1 MECICE
7 KKIYSEDHR
16 NCKYSCLFIETSR
29 ARTFYVFASST
40 VFANYKQ
47 TQQKKYWVACRREGI
62 CKKQHINMQFA
73 KRYTHQKEQYNQQQ
87 HLSLETCSYAY
98 RGYISYEYT
107 HYIQGRISEV
117 SAVYHILRTTPY
129 FISEAKML
137 TPVQSL
143 EQLFILDSPSS
154 SAFNIFKYH
163 A

>member
-7 KKIYSEDHR
+7 KKIYSEDHW
-16 NCKYSCLFIETSR
+16 NCKYSCLFSETFR
-29 ARTFYVFASST
+29 ARAFYVFASST

-47 TQQKKYWVACRREGI
+47 TQQKKYWVVWRREGI

-73 KRYTHQKEQYNQQQ
+73 KRHTHQKGSHNQQQ

-117 SAVYHILRTTPY
+117 SAVCHKLRTTLY
-129 FISEAKML
+129 FLSEAKRL
-137 TPVQSL
+137 TLVQSL

-154 SAFNIFKYH
+154 SAFNIFKNH